1 MLPPPR
7 VAAILPAR
15 FDAITTAKLIIA
27 FSFVYISDVKQA
39 IYEETQEQATVL
51 LLAHVV
57 ARVRESERSS
67 QEKKEKSLTCFGGG
81 PTPPHWG
88 VGERVQGPS
97 NETPSEPQTCDV
109 MHYGCVDSSYPQT

>member
-1 MLPPPR
+1 VLPPPR

-39 IYEETQEQATVL
+39 IYEETQEQATALSFVYISDVKQAIYEETQEQATVL

-57 ARVRESERSS
+57 VRVRESERSS
-67 QEKKEKSLTCFGGG
+67 QEKKKKN
-81 PTPPHWG
+81 
-88 VGERVQGPS
+88 R
-97 NETPSEPQTCDV
+97 
-109 MHYGCVDSSYPQT
+109 